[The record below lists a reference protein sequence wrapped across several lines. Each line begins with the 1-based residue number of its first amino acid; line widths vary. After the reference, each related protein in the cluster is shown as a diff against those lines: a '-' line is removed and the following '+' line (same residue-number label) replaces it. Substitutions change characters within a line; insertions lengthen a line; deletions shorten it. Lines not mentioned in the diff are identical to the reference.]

1 MRGLAE
7 ILKNDLEKGA
17 NMRCVEATL
26 ITPFC
31 GKMPS
36 IHCDAFVDLSARVI
50 GHITIEE
57 GASIWPMTV
66 IRADSSTIYI
76 GKNAALLDLSMVE
89 APVGHPVII
98 GEEALIS
105 HGAVIHG
112 AQVQK
117 RTLIGIGAIILDGAV
132 VSSGSI
138 VAAGSVV
145 TPGTIIPPNSLF
157 MGMPGKVVR
166 ETTERERN
174 LILEQVQE
182 LFTKSRRYKAEEGQ

>member
-1 MRGLAE
+1 MVR
-7 ILKNDLEKGA
+7 
-17 NMRCVEATL
+17 L

-31 GKMPS
+31 DKMPS
-36 IHCDAFVDLSARVI
+36 IHGDAFVDLSVRVI
-50 GHITIEE
+50 GDVTIEE

-66 IRADSSTIYI
+66 IRADSSTIHI
-76 GKNAALLDLSMVE
+76 GKNAAILDLSLVE
-89 APVGHPVII
+89 APVDHPVII

-105 HGAVIHG
+105 HRAVIHG

-117 RTLIGIGAIILDGAV
+117 GALVGIGAIILDGAV

-145 TPGTIIPPNSLF
+145 TRGTTIPPNSLF

-166 ETTERERN
+166 ETTEKERG
-174 LILEQVQE
+174 LILEQVRE
-182 LFTKSRRYKAEEGQ
+182 LFTKSRQYKVKGGRGARGTRL